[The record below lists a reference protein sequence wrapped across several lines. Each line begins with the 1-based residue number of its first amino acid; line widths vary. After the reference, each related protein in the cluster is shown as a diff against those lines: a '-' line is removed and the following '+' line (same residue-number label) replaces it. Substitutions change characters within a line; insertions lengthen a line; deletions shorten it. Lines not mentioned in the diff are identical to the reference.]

1 MRSVYLK
8 KHLDW
13 GAQSSLLT
21 AFEGEIILRRRRS
34 KIHRLSSNINI
45 EAAEKNA
52 GNSLAIEES

>member
-13 GAQSSLLT
+13 EAQSSLLT
-21 AFEGEIILRRRRS
+21 AFEGEIILRS